1 MKTSE
6 RMPVWLWKMV
16 FPLHICSICSLCW
29 WKAQQ
34 SCAPATEEGNKYD
47 LTAAPCFLL
56 VQVVCY

>member
-34 SCAPATEEGNKYD
+34 SCAAATEEGNKYD
-47 LTAAPCFLL
+47 LTAAPCF
-56 VQVVCY
+56 